1 MPDLISGLKKL
12 VMLFQVLFHTFYIQ
26 FKGAFLVSASLR
38 SVCYDTVVYYIRAP
52 SHKLYRFRRLSW
64 ISASFDVTWSR
75 RETKGTLYLMK
86 HKAPNVFLSFRVV
99 FSVFY

>member
-12 VMLFQVLFHTFYIQ
+12 VMLFQVLVHTFYIQ

-38 SVCYDTVVYYIRAP
+38 SVSYDTAVYYIRAAF
-52 SHKLYRFRRLSW
+52 HKLYSFRRLSG
-64 ISASFDVTWSR
+64 ISASFDVTLAR

-99 FSVFY
+99 FSGFY